1 MLFQKFQREFAVVKL
16 REIRYTYYIKY
27 VWWRLGDMATPGK
40 VKATIKINEQSSLR
54 NQFIL
59 FYTLREL
66 WKLYGN
72 ETGGLYKVLFPSKN
86 QAGGNKTKYDNI
98 LKLQD
103 VNLLSQSSNLADLT
117 GLSEQHFTGER
128 MLQVG
133 QLPLDD
139 WKKFIQL
146 RKSQGV
152 SGGEK
157 SLDLRQ
163 TERKIKD
170 EIRNA
175 TEWPD
180 KQNATLKKLMY
191 FAQYGKKQANR
202 NLQDKFKEIENV
214 INELQPGEFRQ
225 ADLEVLKAHQI
236 KIQNHLQRIM
246 AALTMQQWEKEQ
258 R

>member
-1 MLFQKFQREFAVVKL
+1 
-16 REIRYTYYIKY
+16 
-27 VWWRLGDMATPGK
+27 MATDKKPK
-40 VKATIKINEQSSLR
+40 ESEESKTPRPKIKEKERMGLQ

-72 ETGGLYKVLFPSKN
+72 ETGGLYKILFPSKN
-86 QAGGNKTKYDNI
+86 QVGGNKTKYDNI

-117 GLSEQHFTGER
+117 GLSEQYFTGER
-128 MLQVG
+128 RLLIGQVT
-133 QLPLDD
+133 LDD
-139 WKKFIQL
+139 WNKFIQL
-146 RKSQGV
+146 RKKQGK

-157 SLDLRQ
+157 PGELRQ
-163 TERKIKD
+163 IERKIKD
-170 EIRNA
+170 EIKNA
-175 TEWPD
+175 MEWPD

-191 FAQYGKKQANR
+191 FAQYGKKQATR

-246 AALTMQQWEKEQ
+246 AALTMQQWEEEQ